1 MTTITP
7 RSAVLAGAAIAAPVL
22 LLGSTLAYIAGDG
35 LGDDPLGGTIQVYAA
50 IGFGLALLG
59 LTARLEPHLPRLAA
73 ALTVTGMVGVAGAI
87 GFGHDSIVFSYNPV
101 AALSEQEAGWTF
113 LSLLLPGIIFP
124 LTLAATGLAAMKT
137 GIGPRWAGALLAIG
151 GLCFPVSRI
160 GEIAALAVVADAFIA
175 AGLVPMGLSGLRSH
189 SAQRRTLKSRPDQ
202 VLA

>member
-7 RSAVLAGAAIAAPVL
+7 RSTVLAGAAIAAPVL
-22 LLGSTLAYIAGDG
+22 LLGSTLAYMAGDG

-124 LTLAATGLAAMKT
+124 LTLAATGLAAMKA

-151 GLCFPVSRI
+151 GLFFPVSRI
-160 GEIAALAVVADAFIA
+160 GENRGPGRRGRRLHRIRSRAHGPQRPPEPLSATAHPQ
-175 AGLVPMGLSGLRSH
+175 VP
-189 SAQRRTLKSRPDQ
+189 P
-202 VLA
+202 